1 MTNLFTQKNLF
12 KIVITLMVMGTWLNQ
27 SFGQNYTRKSLT
39 VLITEFT
46 DDRPVPNTYFNYLT
60 VSARHDFNDIG
71 TKTIYPGISFSDADS
86 YTQEQ
91 LSRKIYADRIPNKI
105 LESILI
111 DRSTRAMTIANVQ
124 ERGLY
129 NASDNE
135 MAAAKNSARG
145 FDILKDAGVKLLSN
159 IYFLVIKPTSY
170 STNYD
175 ATSKA
180 NTQTVSGVSYLY
192 QLNLDAAYM
201 AGKFWDDFYF
211 DKPNTAMYNKLM
223 NYEFPLKYTTR
234 SFSVTVSDLDA
245 ANKAISGIQMF
256 SAVLANKTPSV
267 DESTLTRKSQG
278 QMNQEMIQKIESQ
291 SLSSIESEEDF
302 LVRSSV
308 YKSHPLLSKIGKKES
323 VYTDQLFEVTENVL
337 DERTN
342 GRKEKHVGFVR
353 AKWVAD
359 NRTRTNG
366 VSEPSSFY
374 RIASG
379 PIRKGMQLKDY
390 SAYDSRW
397 TIGASYNT
405 DSASVLSGYF
415 LNFEWMTH
423 GLPGLNVGIDLGY
436 NPKLVTETLD
446 GSSNQRLR
454 GQDVVATL
462 TLRQNLSYHRLVITP
477 TFGVLAGYN
486 FLESGDVNISY
497 GSGSSKKTERLT
509 SSSLTE
515 HFKTVGGYLFGYLY
529 GGDVGIN
536 LGRTL
541 QLRGGIRFSDVMDV
555 TYKASSK
562 ASYEF
567 PTYDTKYKKQIFT
580 FGIRFGRL

>member
-1 MTNLFTQKNLF
+1 MKNLCT
-12 KIVITLMVMGTWLNQ
+12 KTSLLKAAITLLTIGCWFNH
-27 SFGQNYTRKSLT
+27 SYGQAYTRKSLT

-46 DDRPVPNTYFNYLT
+46 DNRPIPNSYFDYLT
-60 VSARHDFNDIG
+60 VSDRHDFNDIG
-71 TKTIYPGISFSDADS
+71 TKTIQPGISFVNADG

-111 DRSTRAMTIANVQ
+111 DRSTRAMTITNVQ

-159 IYFLVIKPTSY
+159 IYFLVIKPTGY
-170 STNYD
+170 ATNYNS
-175 ATSKA
+175 TTKG
-180 NTQTVSGVSYLY
+180 NEQTVSGVSYLY
-192 QLNLDAAYM
+192 QLNLDSVYM

-223 NYEFPLKYTTR
+223 NYEFPLKYTTH

-256 SAVLANKTPSV
+256 SAVLANKTPTV

-278 QMNQEMIQKIESQ
+278 QMNQEMIQKILGQ
-291 SLSSIESEEDF
+291 SLGSIESGDDF
-302 LVRSSV
+302 LIKSSV
-308 YKSHPLLSKIGKKES
+308 FKSHPLLSKIGKKES

-342 GRKEKHVGFVR
+342 ARKEKHVGFVR

-379 PIRKGMQLKDY
+379 TIRKGMQLKDY

-423 GLPGLNVGIDLGY
+423 GLPGLNIGIDVGY

-446 GSSNQRLR
+446 GYTTQRLR
-454 GQDVVATL
+454 GQGLVTTL
-462 TLRQNLSYHRLVITP
+462 TLRQNISYHRLVITP
-477 TFGVLAGYN
+477 TFGALGGYSFIEN
-486 FLESGDVNISY
+486 GDVSIIY
-497 GSGSSKKTERLT
+497 TSGSTKKTERLT
-509 SSSLTE
+509 SASLTD
-515 HFKTVGGYLFGYLY
+515 HFKKVGGYLLGYTY

-541 QLRGGIRFSDVMDV
+541 QLRGGIRFSDVMNV
-555 TYKASSK
+555 TYNSASDATSV
-562 ASYEF
+562 F
-567 PTYDTKYKKQIFT
+567 PTYEAKYKKQIYT